1 MKEEIKIIPKKE
13 TRSMRRK
20 INALA
25 RASYPDF
32 VLWENATLQYWDK
45 IYSDFIDYQIIF
57 YAGQKLAAIVN
68 SIPVF
73 VPDKTISL
81 PDEGWDWALATGCN
95 QHDEKIKPNTLIGL
109 SIVVAPEMRGA
120 GLGKLCLL
128 EFKNLAKRKNL
139 KKAYIPV
146 RPTKKADF
154 PKIPFGKYI
163 NKKADGKYLDPWL
176 NLHYRSGG
184 KFIGIC
190 RKSMRTE
197 TDIKTWESWTGKKFA
212 KSGKYEIKGALSK
225 IIINKKNDKGIYLEP
240 NVWIEHTV

>member
-13 TRSMRRK
+13 MPSMRRK

-139 KKAYIPV
+139 KKAYIPG
-146 RPTKKADF
+146 TA
-154 PKIPFGKYI
+154 
-163 NKKADGKYLDPWL
+163 NQ
-176 NLHYRSGG
+176 
-184 KFIGIC
+184 
-190 RKSMRTE
+190 KSR
-197 TDIKTWESWTGKKFA
+197 
-212 KSGKYEIKGALSK
+212 LSK
-225 IIINKKNDKGIYLEP
+225 NPFWQVHQQKSRRQIS
-240 NVWIEHTV
+240 